1 MGKGKHTTEDERNIV
16 IEGKFSLDKL
26 LSADSTTKKRK
37 LRLKVRWQR
46 FWYGILDKRDECRY
60 RHQRAKRGY
69 SDYDVMNIQMWFVR
83 TLRPMLEKII
93 AHLYSYP
100 EEITFE
106 EWKAILEEMVV
117 LLKVMDWDDEIF
129 VREYMGISTED
140 FHIDTCNRVESQREL
155 AQIRFLA
162 LFARWF
168 GELSY

>member
-16 IEGKFSLDKL
+16 IEGKFTLDKL
-26 LSADSTTKKRK
+26 LSADSTTQKRK

-46 FWYGILDKRDECRY
+46 FWYGILDKRDERRY

-69 SDYDVMNIQMWFVR
+69 SDYDVMDIQMWFVR

-140 FHIDTCNRVESQREL
+140 FHIDTCNRVES
-155 AQIRFLA
+155 
-162 LFARWF
+162 
-168 GELSY
+168 

>member
-1 MGKGKHTTEDERNIV
+1 MGKGKHTTEDEREIV

-26 LSADSTTKKRK
+26 LGADSTTKKRK

-69 SDYDVMNIQMWFVR
+69 SDYDVMDIQMWFVR
-83 TLRPMLEKII
+83 TLRPMLENII
-93 AHLYSYP
+93 AHLYSHP

-106 EWKAILEEMVV
+106 EWKSILEEMVV

-129 VREYMGISTED
+129 VREYMGISTDD

>member
-1 MGKGKHTTEDERNIV
+1 MGKGKHTTEDEREIV
-16 IEGKFSLDKL
+16 IEGKLSLDKL
-26 LSADSTTKKRK
+26 LGADSTTKKRK

-69 SDYDVMNIQMWFVR
+69 SDYDVMDIQMWFVR
-83 TLRPMLEKII
+83 TLRPMLENII
-93 AHLYSYP
+93 DHLYSYP

-140 FHIDTCNRVESQREL
+140 SDIDTCNRVESQRKQ

>member
-1 MGKGKHTTEDERNIV
+1 MGKGKHTTEDECDIV
-16 IEGKFSLDKL
+16 IEGKFSLEKL
-26 LSADSTTKKRK
+26 LNEDSTTKKRK

-46 FWYGILDKRDECRY
+46 FLYGILDKRDERRY

-69 SDYDVMNIQMWFVR
+69 SDYDVLDIQMWFVR
-83 TLRPMLEKII
+83 TLRPMLENII
-93 AHLYSYP
+93 DHLYSYP

-117 LLKVMDWDDEIF
+117 LLKVMDRDDESF
-129 VREYMGISTED
+129 VRKYMGISTED
-140 FHIDTCNRVESQREL
+140 FDTDTCKRAESQREL
-155 AQIRFLA
+155 AQIRFFA